1 MTQKTKTPKID
12 WDFFENVIAYNS
24 LKDETY
30 LSSIIDVAKPGYFKN
45 NDIKIVFEILTGFF
59 AKRNT
64 IPTNS
69 EIKAY
74 LSSDREKSALKNVL
88 RSFQNLDKKFNPE
101 ELYEN
106 TERFLK
112 ERAVYTALMETVD
125 ECSKDELD
133 IGETYDRFD
142 DACGISIIDNLG
154 YDYFNDIDRHI
165 ESLKTVN
172 TYVPT
177 GWSWLNK
184 MLGGGFLA
192 SGRSLYI
199 FSGVTNVGKS
209 IVLGNVATNV
219 LAENKNVVLIS
230 LEMSEDIYNKRLS
243 SQITGIPM
251 DELVDNTAPLKEF
264 VLDYKEKHPDANLYV
279 KEFPP
284 RSVTV
289 NHIRAYLKK
298 LTFKKKM
305 KPDVIVID
313 YINLLRPSH
322 LTGGSYEDLKTVTEE
337 LRALSYLFETPII
350 SATQLNR
357 EAYGNTNPGLETQSE
372 SMGLAHTADAQIAI
386 WCGEE
391 DKELGIIHLGMQK
404 NRFGPNHG
412 TQAFR
417 IDYDT
422 LTITECP
429 GEFYDDNDEVETLSN
444 SLAVFAK

>member
-209 IVLGNVATNV
+209 IVLGNVA
-219 LAENKNVVLIS
+219 
-230 LEMSEDIYNKRLS
+230 
-243 SQITGIPM
+243 
-251 DELVDNTAPLKEF
+251 
-264 VLDYKEKHPDANLYV
+264 
-279 KEFPP
+279 P
-284 RSVTV
+284 RCPKTFT
-289 NHIRAYLKK
+289 IR
-298 LTFKKKM
+298 
-305 KPDVIVID
+305 D
-313 YINLLRPSH
+313 
-322 LTGGSYEDLKTVTEE
+322 
-337 LRALSYLFETPII
+337 
-350 SATQLNR
+350 
-357 EAYGNTNPGLETQSE
+357 
-372 SMGLAHTADAQIAI
+372 
-386 WCGEE
+386 
-391 DKELGIIHLGMQK
+391 
-404 NRFGPNHG
+404 
-412 TQAFR
+412 
-417 IDYDT
+417 
-422 LTITECP
+422 
-429 GEFYDDNDEVETLSN
+429 
-444 SLAVFAK
+444 